1 MRIAI
6 FGGSF
11 DPVHTQHVSL
21 AEAAIRDLRLD
32 RLFVMPAAAPPH
44 KIGKTLTSDTA
55 RLRMCELAFAPLEKV
70 EISDHEIAQ
79 GGLSYTYLTCRHFR
93 TLYPDAE
100 IFWLVG
106 TDMLRDFPT
115 WKHPESILND
125 VTLAVCARA
134 EQDGWAERERA
145 AFLRRFGKEFALVGY
160 NGEDV
165 SSTRIR
171 VLAGA
176 GESVEA
182 FVGKEVADYIVENG
196 LYKIAGAD
204 AALALE
210 KPTRKAHSLR
220 VAETAAKKA
229 VEMRLSERKAIAA
242 GLFHDCAKNLE
253 KDSPL
258 LSGFALEKEWGNV
271 PEPVLHQF
279 AGAYVAQT
287 AFGVGDEEILN
298 AIRYHTSG
306 RADMGELEKLVFLAD
321 MVEEERIYE
330 GVEKLRA
337 LFWEKK
343 GAGALDECLERAL
356 GETVIYLKKKGA
368 DVYPL
373 TLEAYE
379 FIKKQRKSEV

>member
-1 MRIAI
+1 MRIGI

-21 AEAAIRDLRLD
+21 AEAAIQNLRLD

-44 KIGKTLTSDTA
+44 KIGKTLTADET
-55 RLRMCELAFAPLEKV
+55 RLRMCEIAFAPLEKV
-70 EISDHEIAQ
+70 EISDYEIAQ

-134 EQDGWAERERA
+134 EKEGWIERERA
-145 AFLRRFGKEFALVGY
+145 AFSRRFGKEFAVVGY
-160 NGEDV
+160 NGADV

-176 GESVEA
+176 GENVEA
-182 FVGKEVADYIVENG
+182 FVGKEVAVYIAENG
-196 LYKIAGAD
+196 LYEIAGAK

-210 KPTRKAHSLR
+210 NPKRKAHSLR

-253 KDSPL
+253 STSPL
-258 LSGFALEKEWGNV
+258 LDGFSLKTEWGEV

-287 AFGVGDEEILN
+287 AFHVEDADVVN
-298 AIRYHTSG
+298 AIRFHTSG
-306 RADMGELEKLVFLAD
+306 RAEMSELEKLVFLAD

-330 GVEKLRA
+330 GVENLRA
-337 LFWEKK
+337 LFWAKK
-343 GAGALDECLERAL
+343 GTGALDECLERAL
-356 GETVIYLKKKGA
+356 EETVIYLKKKGA

-373 TLEAYE
+373 TLKAYE
-379 FIKKQRKSEV
+379 WIKKQQKSEV